1 MSGIS
6 SADAVRRMMNS
17 CEKPEDIACRKL
29 TKRIDKMILEQGQR
43 GETCLQFQ
51 IPVFVWAVPAYDST
65 LVAESVAET
74 YAEKGFV
81 VKITNILEFEI
92 SWKDPDL
99 EDSSDERESNG
110 SNEMEAES
118 EAYTDQFQEQTTTRK
133 SKSGSNPDST
143 SLKRRGKGG
152 KAVEEASEAESE
164 SESDHTSESEEES
177 FKNIVLSAAAA
188 KSKSANAG
196 NSARV
201 SQFAGLRRRP

>member
-51 IPVFVWAVPAYDST
+51 IPVFVWAVPAYDSA
-65 LVAESVAET
+65 LVAEVVAET

-99 EDSSDERESNG
+99 EDSSDE
-110 SNEMEAES
+110 SNETEQYEQIEEEA
-118 EAYTDQFQEQTTTRK
+118 
-133 SKSGSNPDST
+133 KSGK
-143 SLKRRGKGG
+143 KRRGRT
-152 KAVEEASEAESE
+152 VEQESE
-164 SESDHTSESEEES
+164 SESEEESEQDDTSESEEES
-177 FKNIVLSAAAA
+177 SKSIVLSSAA
-188 KSKSANAG
+188 KSTNAAKGTSAA
-196 NSARV
+196 NSSRV
-201 SQFAGLRRRP
+201 AQFAGLRKLS